1 MLGKVS
7 FYMQKVHYWTDDIRT
22 SRLNYRV
29 EFNKIN
35 IYLII
40 YIYNVLF
47 GS

>member
-7 FYMQKVHYWTDDIRT
+7 FYIQKVHYWTDDIRP
-22 SRLNYRV
+22 SRLNDRV
-29 EFNKIN
+29 EFHKIN

-47 GS
+47 GP